1 MIYRKEGRKMFS
13 LYDCKMLECLGK
25 GIWGLL
31 KLAGL
36 IAKTVLYNWMLKPL
50 GKWGY
55 KKYQER
61 KARTAVKE
69 VERNLNSPVNE
80 LTKRDVK
87 QSERQ
92 SFKEKINNV
101 HTRSE
106 QSSQS
111 LPKST
116 ILTSDHTL

>member
-1 MIYRKEGRKMFS
+1 MDAQAFRKIGA
-13 LYDCKMLECLGK
+13 
-25 GIWGLL
+25 I
-31 KLAGL
+31 
-36 IAKTVLYNWMLKPL
+36 
-50 GKWGY
+50 

-61 KARTAVKE
+61 KARTAVE

-80 LTKRDVK
+80 LTKQDVK

-101 HTRSE
+101 HTRSG

-111 LPKST
+111 LPKSP
-116 ILTSDHTL
+116 ILASDHTL

>member
-1 MIYRKEGRKMFS
+1 M
-13 LYDCKMLECLGK
+13 
-25 GIWGLL
+25 
-31 KLAGL
+31 
-36 IAKTVLYNWMLKPL
+36 
-50 GKWGY
+50 
-55 KKYQER
+55 
-61 KARTAVKE
+61 
-69 VERNLNSPVNE
+69 ERNLNSPVNE